1 MGCNCKGG
9 GTGNVFQLVSPAGKT
24 VGTYLTRTEAIAAM
38 SAAGG
43 GHRVVTAKT

>member
-1 MGCNCKGG
+1 MGCNCGG
-9 GTGNVFQLVSPAGKT
+9 QGSGTVYQLVSPAGKQ